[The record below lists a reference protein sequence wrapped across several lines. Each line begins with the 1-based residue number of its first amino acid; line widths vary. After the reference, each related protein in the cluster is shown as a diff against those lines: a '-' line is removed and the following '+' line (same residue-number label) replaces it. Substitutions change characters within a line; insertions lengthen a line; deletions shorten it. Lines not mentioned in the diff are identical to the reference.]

1 MGLKAGI
8 AKQILQ
14 SHGFQMTGIMEILWK
29 FMEIL
34 WIFYG
39 NLWKFMEM
47 LEDVE
52 LQTAAEF

>member
-14 SHGFQMTGIMEILWK
+14 SHGFQMTGIMEI
-29 FMEIL
+29 
-34 WIFYG
+34 YG